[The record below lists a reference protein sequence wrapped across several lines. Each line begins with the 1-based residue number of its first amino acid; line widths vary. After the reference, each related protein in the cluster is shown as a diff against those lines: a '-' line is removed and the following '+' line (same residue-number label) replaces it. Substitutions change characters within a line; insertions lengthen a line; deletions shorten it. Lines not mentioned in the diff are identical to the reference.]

1 MEQYMWIVW
10 LAIFVVAIIIEA
22 TTTELVSIFFCFGSI
37 VALIISFIPGASWW
51 VQLIV
56 FIVVSGASL
65 LGLRPLVH
73 KYFNKEKRNTNVDEL
88 IGKKITI
95 LDLDKD
101 NLYEAK
107 VNGLVWRVTTV
118 DEEEQLKE
126 NDKAEVVAIS
136 GNKLVVRKVEK

>member
-95 LDLDKD
+95 LDLNKD

-126 NDKAEVVAIS
+126 KDKAEVVAIS
-136 GNKLVVRKVEK
+136 GNKLVVRKVGK

>member
-73 KYFNKEKRNTNVDEL
+73 KYFNKEKRNTNIDEL

>member
-95 LDLDKD
+95 LDLNKD
-101 NLYEAK
+101 NIYEAK

>member
-95 LDLDKD
+95 LDLNKD

-107 VNGLVWRVTTV
+107 VNGLVWRVMTV

>member
-1 MEQYMWIVW
+1 MWIVW

-95 LDLDKD
+95 LDLNKD

>member
-95 LDLDKD
+95 LDLNKD

>member
-37 VALIISFIPGASWW
+37 IALIISFIPGASWW
-51 VQLIV
+51 IQLIV

-95 LDLDKD
+95 LDLNKD